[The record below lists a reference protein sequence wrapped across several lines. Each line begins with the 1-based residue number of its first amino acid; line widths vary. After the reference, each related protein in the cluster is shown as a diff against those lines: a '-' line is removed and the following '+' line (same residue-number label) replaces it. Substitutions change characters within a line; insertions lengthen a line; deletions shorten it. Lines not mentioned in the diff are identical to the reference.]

1 MISFL
6 MDNLLLEEVMT
17 KHPEVETEHSL
28 HSLLVL
34 KYPPFLPSKWLEG
47 SHLQVRESAGVT
59 KF

>member
-1 MISFL
+1 

-28 HSLLVL
+28 HFLLVL